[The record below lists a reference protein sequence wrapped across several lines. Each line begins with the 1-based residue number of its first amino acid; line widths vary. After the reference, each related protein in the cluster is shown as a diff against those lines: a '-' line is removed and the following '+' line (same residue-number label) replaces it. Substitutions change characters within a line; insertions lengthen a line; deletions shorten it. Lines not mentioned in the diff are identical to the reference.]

1 MFQIPLRYMYLHLA
15 RHRQVDTLAPSRAL
29 AFRLYCLNG
38 DGLVETRNQCFATS
52 IEAMFAVFPCLAY
65 GIAVAPGLRSS
76 VVSSSTNRCASAVM
90 AATVF
95 IDVRAALPLL
105 PQCTSAKVELTCT
118 EPPHAHLVP
127 CPAG

>member
-1 MFQIPLRYMYLHLA
+1 MFCD
-15 RHRQVDTLAPSRAL
+15 V
-29 AFRLYCLNG
+29 
-38 DGLVETRNQCFATS
+38 
-52 IEAMFAVFPCLAY
+52 EAMFAVFPCLAY

-105 PQCTSAKVELTCT
+105 PQCTSANVELTCT
-118 EPPHAHLVP
+118 EPPHAHLAP